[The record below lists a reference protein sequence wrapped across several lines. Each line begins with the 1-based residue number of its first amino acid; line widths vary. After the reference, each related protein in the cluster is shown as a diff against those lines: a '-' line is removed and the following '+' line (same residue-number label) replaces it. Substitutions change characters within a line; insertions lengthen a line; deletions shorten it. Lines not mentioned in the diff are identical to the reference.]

1 MMDKSKEPIKVT
13 EDMHER
19 IRRSFAE
26 DLKRGAVKMYA
37 RIQTEPEYWDGN
49 PEPDETTRK
58 RQESILAEQKE
69 S

>member
-1 MMDKSKEPIKVT
+1 
-13 EDMHER
+13 
-19 IRRSFAE
+19 
-26 DLKRGAVKMYA
+26 MYA